1 MQLQYSFLC
10 LGYDETKGPP
20 TFQHV
25 LHELPLS
32 SFPYQFP
39 DGAGLFVVNGWH
51 DIPEKASCKLQIGF
65 LDEIVVEEKFAL
77 KGQVGFQLSLVF
89 LEGLLFEQPGEYW
102 ISCWLNDQRLAHY
115 PLLVVDAEE

>member
-25 LHELPLS
+25 LHELPLP

-39 DGAGLFVVNGWH
+39 EGAGLFVANGWH
-51 DIPEKASCKLQIGF
+51 DLPEKGICKLQLGF
-65 LDEIVVEEKFAL
+65 SEEILVEEQFTL
-77 KGQVGFQLSLVF
+77 VGQRGFQLSLVF

-102 ISCWLNDQRLAHY
+102 ISCWLDEKRLAHY
-115 PLLVVDAEE
+115 PLQVVDAEE